1 MNHKDLI
8 LTKKNILTADQCK
21 LLINEFKERKENA
34 NKEECANAI
43 TGKLTTSTFDVV
55 SLIPNSETFKLINN
69 KISNFTKDYIN
80 FLKEKNSVS
89 AYAVEGTFNF
99 AHAFRLMCYKK
110 GGWIHPHIDWTHG
123 IHGSCTIN
131 LNEEYEGGDFYFFN
145 GKHKVELK
153 TGDGLIFPANPFW
166 IHEVKEVTKH
176 ERYSVN
182 CFITSLPYQK
192 IQELN
197 TIHEAMTKLNYVKNN
212 PHKLNYIKTND

>member
-110 GGWIHPHIDWTHG
+110 GGWIHPHIDW
-123 IHGSCTIN
+123 
-131 LNEEYEGGDFYFFN
+131 
-145 GKHKVELK
+145 
-153 TGDGLIFPANPFW
+153 
-166 IHEVKEVTKH
+166 
-176 ERYSVN
+176 YSW
-182 CFITSLPYQK
+182 
-192 IQELN
+192 
-197 TIHEAMTKLNYVKNN
+197 KLYYKFE
-212 PHKLNYIKTND
+212 